1 MARQRVF
8 LHIGSP
14 KTGTTYLQEVLW
26 SNRDA
31 LREAGVLYPGNRADA
46 HFQATLDIREL
57 TWHGHKDL
65 AAPGS
70 WDRLVTEV
78 RNWPG
83 TSVISHEMLGSA
95 SPAAIKRAMQSL
107 AGVEVHLVLTTR
119 DLARQVPAV
128 WQEDVKNCGRLTYG
142 EFTRSLRGL
151 DDSIDPFFARTFWSY
166 QDLPVVLRNWA
177 GDLPAERV
185 HLITVPRGAAR
196 DELWLRFAK
205 TVGFDPG
212 VRSVEVDVRNP
223 SMGLV
228 ETGVVRRLNEL
239 TVGKLG
245 WPAYQRFVKNFLA
258 VDVLATRPGSVPLR
272 LPAEDQD
279 WVAQKSKEMVQSL
292 RESGYD
298 VTGDLDDLLPASGGP
313 EARHPDDVTD
323 GEVLDAAI
331 YAVAGLVHE
340 LEAQRQR
347 AEDERAR
354 LAATLVPRPFRWA
367 IDRYRDARV
376 RLHDLTQSRPGA
388 R

>member
-31 LREAGVLYPGNRADA
+31 LREAGVLYPGDRHDA
-46 HFQATLDIREL
+46 HFLATQDLREL
-57 TWHGHKDL
+57 VWHGHVDP
-65 AAPGS
+65 AVPGA

-83 TSVISHEMLGSA
+83 TSIISHEMLGSA
-95 SPAAIKRAMQSL
+95 SPAAIKRALQSL
-107 AGVEVHLVLTTR
+107 AGLEVHVLLTTR

-128 WQEDVKNCGRLTYG
+128 WQEDVKNCGMLTFG

-185 HLITVPRGAAR
+185 HVVTVPRGAAR
-196 DELWLRFAK
+196 DELWQRFAK
-205 TVGFDPG
+205 TVGADPAN
-212 VRSVEVDVRNP
+212 RPVEVDVRNP
-223 SMGLV
+223 SMGVV
-228 ETGVVRRLNEL
+228 ETNVVRRVNEL
-239 TVGKLG
+239 VVKDLP
-245 WPAYQRFVKNFLA
+245 WPVYQRLVKNLLA
-258 VDVLATRPGSVPLR
+258 VNVLAARPGAVPLR

-279 WVAQKSKEMVQSL
+279 WVLQKSKEMAQAL
-292 RESGYD
+292 REAGYE
-298 VTGDLDDLLPASGGP
+298 VTGDLDDLLPATGGP
-313 EARHPDDVTD
+313 EPRHPDDVGDAET
-323 GEVLDAAI
+323 LDAAI
-331 YAVAGLVHE
+331 YALAGLLHE
-340 LEAQRQR
+340 LEAER
-347 AEDERAR
+347 ERAAEER
-354 LAATLVPRPFRWA
+354 EALVTQLVPRPFRWA

-376 RLHDLTQSRPGA
+376 RIHELRTR
-388 R
+388 